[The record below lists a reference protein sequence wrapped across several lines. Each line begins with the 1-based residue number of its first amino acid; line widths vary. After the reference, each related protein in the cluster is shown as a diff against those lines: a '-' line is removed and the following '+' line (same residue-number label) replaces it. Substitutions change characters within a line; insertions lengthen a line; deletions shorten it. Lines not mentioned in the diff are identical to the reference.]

1 MDVRLEEE
9 EEKKEEDII
18 SELQSKNLELSLF
31 KARKVFLWGEVD
43 YDSAR
48 SVVTRLLALE
58 VEDPNKEIVL
68 YVNSP
73 GGSLYDGLAI
83 YDAMQAVQA
92 PVSTVTVGMA
102 ASAGALV
109 LTGGAKGRRF
119 AWPHARIMIHQPLMG
134 GQYVGSASDIEIHAQ
149 EFLRSRELVNQIL
162 ADHSGQSLEQ
172 MEKDTDRNNWMS
184 AQEAVDYGLIDGI
197 IKTMSPALNGQS

>member
-1 MDVRLEEE
+1 MNVRLEEE
-9 EEKKEEDII
+9 KKDEDLI

-58 VEDPNKEIVL
+58 VEDPHEEIVL

-119 AWPHARIMIHQPLMG
+119 AWPHARIMIHQPLG

-162 ADHSGQSLEQ
+162 ADHSGQDLEQ

-184 AQEAVDYGLIDGI
+184 AEEAVEYGLIDGI
-197 IKTMSPALNGQS
+197 IKTMSPALNGKS